1 MNTTALVLIGYGIGL
16 LVSFLLF
23 RPTKAYKDGFEDAEK
38 LYKNLNGGYH
48 AGCEEVFRTME
59 RRMTEEEALNLL
71 LIMLK
76 CTKDKTSK
84 AAILSSY
91 IQVNGPIPDDYAEAV
106 LEEMA
111 ERERR

>member
-1 MNTTALVLIGYGIGL
+1 MNTAALVLIGYGIGL
-16 LVSFLLF
+16 IVSFLLF
-23 RPTKAYKDGFEDAEK
+23 RPTKAYKDGFENAEK
-38 LYKNLNGGYH
+38 LYKNWDGGYH

-76 CTKDKTSK
+76 CTKDKNRK
-84 AAILSSY
+84 AAILTSY
-91 IQVNGPIPDDYAEAV
+91 IQDIGPIPDEYAKAV

-111 ERERR
+111 EREEK

>member
-1 MNTTALVLIGYGIGL
+1 MNTAALVLIGYGIGL

-38 LYKNLNGGYH
+38 LYKNWYGGYH

-59 RRMTEEEALNLL
+59 RRMTEDETLNLL

-76 CTKDKTSK
+76 CSD
-84 AAILSSY
+84 
-91 IQVNGPIPDDYAEAV
+91 AV

-111 ERERR
+111 EREEK

>member
-1 MNTTALVLIGYGIGL
+1 M
-16 LVSFLLF
+16 
-23 RPTKAYKDGFEDAEK
+23 TKD
-38 LYKNLNGGYH
+38 
-48 AGCEEVFRTME
+48 EE
-59 RRMTEEEALNLL
+59 LNLL

-76 CTKDKTSK
+76 CTKDKNLK

-91 IQVNGPIPDDYAEAV
+91 IQVNGPIPDEYADAV